1 MRIILLGPPGA
12 GKGTQA
18 KRIEEE
24 FDIPQLAT
32 GDIIRLAIKEG
43 TEWGKKAEPFVREG
57 RLVPDEVVI
66 GIVRER
72 LSRDDVRRGFI
83 LDGFPRTLKQ
93 AEALDDILRDLGIR
107 VDAVLYFDIPLEELV
122 RRLSARRVCESCQ
135 TPYNL
140 LSHPPRSDEVC
151 DRCGGKLVQRPD
163 DTPEVIR
170 KRLAVYEEQTRPL
183 VDFYIRKG
191 LLVTIPASGSI
202 EEIYVYIR
210 EALKER
216 IPSNG

>member
-18 KRIEEE
+18 KKIEEE
-24 FDIPQLAT
+24 FGIPQLAT

-43 TEWGKKAEPFVREG
+43 TEWGKRAEPFVREG
-57 RLVPDEVVI
+57 QLVPDEVVI
-66 GIVRER
+66 GIVKER
-72 LSRDDVRRGFI
+72 LSRDDVRNGFI

-93 AEALDDILRDLGIR
+93 AEALEAMLQDLGMAID
-107 VDAVLYFDIPLEELV
+107 VVLYFDIPAEELV

-140 LSHPPRSDEVC
+140 ISSPPKNDEVC
-151 DRCGGKLVQRPD
+151 DRCGGKLVQRSD

-170 KRLAVYEEQTRPL
+170 KRLAVYEEQTKPL
-183 VDFYIRKG
+183 VEFYRRKG
-191 LLVTIPASGSI
+191 LLRVVPSSGTIK
-202 EEIYVYIR
+202 EIYAQVK
-210 EALKER
+210 AVLGKK
-216 IPSNG
+216 

>member
-18 KRIEEE
+18 KKIEEE
-24 FDIPQLAT
+24 FGIPQLAT

-43 TEWGKKAEPFVREG
+43 TEWGKRAEPFVREG
-57 RLVPDEVVI
+57 QLVPDEVVI
-66 GIVRER
+66 GIVKER
-72 LSRDDVRRGFI
+72 LSRDDVRNGFI

-93 AEALDDILRDLGIR
+93 AEALETMLQDLGIAI
-107 VDAVLYFDIPLEELV
+107 DAVLYFDVPTEELV

-140 LSHPPRSDEVC
+140 ISSPPKNDEVC

-170 KRLAVYEEQTRPL
+170 KRLAVYEEQTKPL
-183 VDFYIRKG
+183 VEFYKRKG
-191 LLVTIPASGSI
+191 LLRVVPSSGTI
-202 EEIYVYIR
+202 EEIYVQVK
-210 EALKER
+210 AVLGKK
-216 IPSNG
+216 

>member
-18 KRIEEE
+18 NKIEEE
-24 FDIPQLAT
+24 FGIPQLAT

-43 TEWGKKAEPFVREG
+43 TEWGKKAESFVREG
-57 RLVPDEVVI
+57 QLVPDEVVI
-66 GIVRER
+66 GIVKER

-93 AEALDDILRDLGIR
+93 AEALETMLQDLGITI
-107 VDAVLYFDIPLEELV
+107 DAVLYFDIPAEELV
-122 RRLSARRVCESCQ
+122 RRLSARRVCENCQ

-140 LSHPPRSDEVC
+140 ISSPPRNDEVC

-170 KRLAVYEEQTRPL
+170 KRLAVYEEQTKPL
-183 VDFYIRKG
+183 VEFYAKKG
-191 LLVTIPASGSI
+191 LLRVVPSSGTI
-202 EEIYVYIR
+202 EETYAKVKAI
-210 EALKER
+210 LTQK
-216 IPSNG
+216 

>member
-18 KRIEEE
+18 KKIEEE
-24 FDIPQLAT
+24 FGIPQLAT

-43 TEWGKKAEPFVREG
+43 TEWGKRAEPFVREG
-57 RLVPDEVVI
+57 QLVPDEVVI
-66 GIVRER
+66 GIVKER
-72 LSRDDVRRGFI
+72 LSRDDVRNGFI

-93 AEALDDILRDLGIR
+93 AEALEAMLQDLGMAID
-107 VDAVLYFDIPLEELV
+107 VVLYFDIPAEELV

-140 LSHPPRSDEVC
+140 ISSPPKNDEVC
-151 DRCGGKLVQRPD
+151 DRCGGKLVQRSD

-170 KRLAVYEEQTRPL
+170 KRLAVYEEQTKPL
-183 VDFYIRKG
+183 VEFYRRKG
-191 LLVTIPASGSI
+191 LLRVVPSSGTI
-202 EEIYVYIR
+202 EEIYAQVK
-210 EALKER
+210 AVLGKK
-216 IPSNG
+216 

>member
-18 KRIEEE
+18 KKIEEE
-24 FDIPQLAT
+24 FGIPQLAT

-43 TEWGKKAEPFVREG
+43 TEWGKRAEPFVREG
-57 RLVPDEVVI
+57 QLVPDEVVI
-66 GIVRER
+66 GIVKER
-72 LSRDDVRRGFI
+72 LSRDDVRNGFI

-93 AEALDDILRDLGIR
+93 AEALEAMLQDLGMAID
-107 VDAVLYFDIPLEELV
+107 VVLYFDIPAEELV

-140 LSHPPRSDEVC
+140 ISSPPKNDEVC
-151 DRCGGKLVQRPD
+151 DRCGGKLVQRSD

-170 KRLAVYEEQTRPL
+170 KRLAVYEEQTKPL
-183 VDFYIRKG
+183 VEFYRRKG
-191 LLVTIPASGSI
+191 LLCVVPSSGTI
-202 EEIYVYIR
+202 EEIYAQVK
-210 EALKER
+210 AVLGKK
-216 IPSNG
+216 

>member
-18 KRIEEE
+18 KKIEEE
-24 FDIPQLAT
+24 FGIPQLAT

-43 TEWGKKAEPFVREG
+43 TEWGKKAESFVREG
-57 RLVPDEVVI
+57 QLVPDEIVI
-66 GIVRER
+66 GIVKER
-72 LSRDDVRRGFI
+72 LSRDDVRCGFI

-93 AEALDDILRDLGIR
+93 AEALEIMLQDLGITI
-107 VDAVLYFDIPLEELV
+107 DAVLYFDIPAEELV
-122 RRLSARRVCESCQ
+122 RRLSARRVCENCQ

-140 LSHPPRSDEVC
+140 ISSPPRNDEVC

-170 KRLAVYEEQTRPL
+170 KRLAVYEEQTKPL
-183 VDFYIRKG
+183 VEFYAKKG
-191 LLVTIPASGSI
+191 LLRVVPSSGTI
-202 EEIYVYIR
+202 EETYAQVKAI
-210 EALKER
+210 LTQK
-216 IPSNG
+216 

>member
-18 KRIEEE
+18 KKIEEE
-24 FDIPQLAT
+24 FGIPQLAT

-43 TEWGKKAEPFVREG
+43 TEWGKRAEPFVREG
-57 RLVPDEVVI
+57 QLVPDEVVI
-66 GIVRER
+66 GIVKER
-72 LSRDDVRRGFI
+72 LSRDDVRNGFI

-93 AEALDDILRDLGIR
+93 AEALEAMLQDLGIAID
-107 VDAVLYFDIPLEELV
+107 VVLYFDIPAEELV

-140 LSHPPRSDEVC
+140 ISSPPKNDEIC

-170 KRLAVYEEQTRPL
+170 KRLAVYEEQTKPL
-183 VDFYIRKG
+183 VEFYSRKS
-191 LLVTIPASGSI
+191 LLHVVPSSGTI
-202 EEIYVYIR
+202 EEIYAQVKAI
-210 EALKER
+210 LGKK
-216 IPSNG
+216 

>member
-24 FDIPQLAT
+24 FGIPQLAT

-43 TEWGKKAEPFVREG
+43 TEWGRKAESFVREG
-57 RLVPDEVVI
+57 QLVPDEVVI
-66 GIVRER
+66 GIVKDR

-93 AEALDDILRDLGIR
+93 AEALEEMLQELGITI
-107 VDAVLYFDIPLEELV
+107 DAVLYFDIPAEELV
-122 RRLSARRVCESCQ
+122 RRLSARRVCENCQ
-135 TPYNL
+135 APYNL
-140 LSHPPRSDEVC
+140 ISSPPHNDEIC

-163 DTPEVIR
+163 DAPEVIR
-170 KRLAVYEEQTRPL
+170 KRLAVYEEQTKPL
-183 VDFYIRKG
+183 VEFYAKRG
-191 LLVTIPASGSI
+191 LLRVVPSSGTI
-202 EEIYVYIR
+202 EETYAQVKAILTR
-210 EALKER
+210 K
-216 IPSNG
+216 